1 MMILLLSFLEAWHP
15 KNSFDVF
22 NERILSYHIFTI
34 KKYINGRDHE
44 LIVVGAIIVFINSCG
59 HDETRSSRIT

>member
-15 KNSFDVF
+15 KNSHVF
-22 NERILSYHIFTI
+22 NERILPYHIFTI

-44 LIVVGAIIVFINSCG
+44 LIVIGAIIAFISSCG
-59 HDETRSSRIT
+59 QDETRSSTIT